1 MQHNA
6 MCRLSVWLICKE
18 NQQFVLQ
25 QQQQILHTTE
35 DRSACSVAA
44 ATEDAD
50 QQSQTVLQVWAAQA
64 RLPWANAFTVPDFLV
79 LHGLLM
85 LLLLLP
91 LALQFALL
99 DFMNREVLAWN
110 VKWVL
115 CVRAATRLPRQPR
128 TTEASKSCASRAGQ
142 QPASGQNR

>member
-6 MCRLSVWLICKE
+6 LCRLSVWLTCNE

-35 DRSACSVAA
+35 DRPACSVAA
-44 ATEDAD
+44 ATEDAE

-64 RLPWANAFTVPDFLV
+64 RLPWANAYTVPDFLV

-85 LLLLLP
+85 LLPP

-128 TTEASKSCASRAGQ
+128 TTEALKSCASRAGQ
-142 QPASGQNR
+142 QLASGQHR